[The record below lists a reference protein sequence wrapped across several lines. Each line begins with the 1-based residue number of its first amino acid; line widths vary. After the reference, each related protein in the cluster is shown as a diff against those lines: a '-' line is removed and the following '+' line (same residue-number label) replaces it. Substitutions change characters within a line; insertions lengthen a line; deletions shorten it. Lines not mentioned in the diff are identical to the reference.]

1 MQKVPSPHPSPRG
14 RGGVGENLLLGL
26 NMNKIR
32 KGDQVVVVTGKDKGK
47 RGSVLRV
54 LANDRVLVEN
64 INLVK
69 KHTRPNPNKNV
80 TGGIIE
86 KEMSIHISNK
96 LFSNRNLLII
106 CVTAVIVGFVFV
118 NLLILILVLKKNL

>member
-1 MQKVPSPHPSPRG
+1 
-14 RGGVGENLLLGL
+14 
-26 NMNKIR
+26 MNKIR

-80 TGGIIE
+80 TGGIVE
-86 KEMSIHISNK
+86 KEMSIHISNVALYNSVSGK
-96 LFSNRNLLII
+96 GER
-106 CVTAVIVGFVFV
+106 VGFKSLEDGRKVRYFRGSGEV
-118 NLLILILVLKKNL
+118 VDV

>member
-1 MQKVPSPHPSPRG
+1 
-14 RGGVGENLLLGL
+14 
-26 NMNKIR
+26 MNKIR

-86 KEMSIHISNK
+86 KEMSIHISNVALYNSVSGK
-96 LFSNRNLLII
+96 GER
-106 CVTAVIVGFVFV
+106 VGFKSLEDGRKVRYFRGSGEV
-118 NLLILILVLKKNL
+118 VDV

>member
-1 MQKVPSPHPSPRG
+1 
-14 RGGVGENLLLGL
+14 
-26 NMNKIR
+26 MNKIR
-32 KGDQVVVVTGKDKGK
+32 KGDQVVVMTGKDKGK

-80 TGGIIE
+80 TGGIVE
-86 KEMSIHISNK
+86 KEMSIHISNVALYNSVSGK
-96 LFSNRNLLII
+96 GER
-106 CVTAVIVGFVFV
+106 VGFKSLEDGRKVRYFRGSGEV
-118 NLLILILVLKKNL
+118 VDV

>member
-1 MQKVPSPHPSPRG
+1 
-14 RGGVGENLLLGL
+14 
-26 NMNKIR
+26 MNKIR

-86 KEMSIHISNK
+86 KEMSIHISNVALYNSVAGK
-96 LFSNRNLLII
+96 GER
-106 CVTAVIVGFVFV
+106 VGFKSLEDGRKVRYFRGSGEV
-118 NLLILILVLKKNL
+118 VDV

>member
-1 MQKVPSPHPSPRG
+1 
-14 RGGVGENLLLGL
+14 
-26 NMNKIR
+26 MNKIR

-86 KEMSIHISNK
+86 KEMSIHISNVALYNSVSGK
-96 LFSNRNLLII
+96 GERVGSSPWK
-106 CVTAVIVGFVFV
+106 TAVRYVISAAVA
-118 NLLILILVLKKNL
+118 K